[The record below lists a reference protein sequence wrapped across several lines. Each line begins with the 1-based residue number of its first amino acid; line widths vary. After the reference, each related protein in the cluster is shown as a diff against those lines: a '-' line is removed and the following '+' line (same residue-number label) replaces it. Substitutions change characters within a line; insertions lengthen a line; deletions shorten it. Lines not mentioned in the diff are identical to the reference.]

1 MNILQVPDSEVSIK
15 HSDVTKPMKLTSW
28 VKEPSL
34 NDLKHDLQQAK
45 TSQAQAIAK
54 AMHKPSLNN
63 KESMA
68 AYAKAMG
75 IQGKASFM
83 PEQMEVIDY
92 V

>member
-1 MNILQVPDSEVSIK
+1 MFDIRSHFNI
-15 HSDVTKPMKLTSW
+15 
-28 VKEPSL
+28 VKSV
-34 NDLKHDLQQAK
+34 
-45 TSQAQAIAK
+45 AQATAK

-83 PEQMEVIDY
+83 PEQKADLIEWSV
-92 V
+92 